1 MIEKCPS
8 CGISLNQDFKFCTNC
23 GYNLSAEKFDEN
35 EKSSGS
41 NTIICEVCGETN
53 DSNNSYCHGCGA
65 KLPGGKN
72 QPQNKKSF
80 PETSSASVGKK
91 RNLHSTGQTAKIES
105 LKSSQ
110 SRSLSRMQIML
121 IVIVAF
127 GITLILLITSGI
139 FDETTVPAN
148 IPQVQQNSSSGIDL
162 SAMNEINALEEKVK
176 ANPDDLQSLL
186 HLAHLKND
194 AGLYDAAIISY
205 KNYLDKNPSD
215 ADARVDMGVCYYN
228 LKDYNSAITEMKKAL
243 EYKPDHQ
250 IAHLNLGIVN
260 LTAGNLEESK
270 KWFKLAVD
278 LDPNSEVGKRA
289 KELLESH

>member
-1 MIEKCPS
+1 
-8 CGISLNQDFKFCTNC
+8 
-23 GYNLSAEKFDEN
+23 
-35 EKSSGS
+35 
-41 NTIICEVCGETN
+41 
-53 DSNNSYCHGCGA
+53 
-65 KLPGGKN
+65 
-72 QPQNKKSF
+72 
-80 PETSSASVGKK
+80 
-91 RNLHSTGQTAKIES
+91 
-105 LKSSQ
+105 
-110 SRSLSRMQIML
+110 
-121 IVIVAF
+121 
-127 GITLILLITSGI
+127 
-139 FDETTVPAN
+139 
-148 IPQVQQNSSSGIDL
+148 QVQQNSSSGIDL

-260 LTAGNLEESK
+260 LT
-270 KWFKLAVD
+270 
-278 LDPNSEVGKRA
+278 
-289 KELLESH
+289 